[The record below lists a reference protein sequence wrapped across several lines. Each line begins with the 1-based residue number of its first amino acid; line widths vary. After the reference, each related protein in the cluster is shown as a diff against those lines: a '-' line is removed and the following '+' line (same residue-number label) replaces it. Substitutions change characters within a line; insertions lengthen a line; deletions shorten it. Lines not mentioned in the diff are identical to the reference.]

1 MMATQPKVIFF
12 DAVGT
17 LFGVKDGVGA
27 TYAKIAQRHGV
38 TADSERLEQGFRQSF
53 KRKPAP
59 AFPNID
65 AELIPKQEFLWW
77 EAIAQETF
85 TAAGVIE
92 QFPDFRAFF
101 TDLYQHF
108 ATAEPWFI
116 FSETLASVQTWHA
129 QGIELGLIS
138 NFDSRLLQ
146 VLDALELAPYFQ
158 SVTISSLTGA
168 AKPNPK
174 IFQTALAK
182 HRCQPEEALHIG
194 DSRLEDYEAAKRL
207 GMQAYLIERDQPFPY
222 SRQP

>member
-1 MMATQPKVIFF
+1 MTKQPKVIFF

-27 TYAKIAQRHGV
+27 TYAQIAQRHGV
-38 TADSERLEQGFRQSF
+38 SADPDHLEQGFRAAF
-53 KRKPAP
+53 KSKPAP
-59 AFPNID
+59 AFPGID
-65 AELIPKQEFLWW
+65 PDLIPKQEFLWW

-85 TAAGVIE
+85 TTAGVIE

-101 TDLYQHF
+101 TDLYEHF
-108 ATAEPWFI
+108 GTAAPWFI
-116 FSETLASVQTWHA
+116 FPETLASVQAWHA

-146 VLDALELAPYFQ
+146 VLEALQLAPYFQ

-168 AKPNPK
+168 AKPDPK
-174 IFQTALAK
+174 IFQAALAK
-182 HRCQPEEALHIG
+182 HGYEPGEALHIG